1 MRRPK
6 VPLRLPLF
14 GHAEKE
20 LDLKFAQTNVK
31 IAEYILHTTEE
42 EFRCFF
48 IHFILDE
55 RRKACAFKPRGC
67 QGTDFKSLDGF
78 LYFQIKQSLRVS
90 TLVLRNVNEN

>member
-6 VPLRLPLF
+6 VRLRLPLF

-20 LDLKFAQTNVK
+20 LGLKFAQTNVK

>member
-20 LDLKFAQTNVK
+20 LGLKFAQTNVK

-42 EFRCFF
+42 EFRCF
-48 IHFILDE
+48 
-55 RRKACAFKPRGC
+55 
-67 QGTDFKSLDGF
+67 
-78 LYFQIKQSLRVS
+78 LYTSYWMNEEK
-90 TLVLRNVNEN
+90 LVLLSPGVARGLALSPFAVLFISK

>member
-14 GHAEKE
+14 GHAKKE
-20 LDLKFAQTNVK
+20 LGLKFAQTNVK